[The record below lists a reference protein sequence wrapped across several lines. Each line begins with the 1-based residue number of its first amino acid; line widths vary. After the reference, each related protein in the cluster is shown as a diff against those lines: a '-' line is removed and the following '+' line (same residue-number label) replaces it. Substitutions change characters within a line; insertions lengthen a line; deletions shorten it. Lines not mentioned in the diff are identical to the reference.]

1 MGNIIAKAFQFL
13 FLALFVAILGM
24 GVVISYPKYRQRQGL
39 CAEKERRMQRIE
51 AKRAEIAEVRDRQ
64 RRFNSDREFVEDIAR
79 RNHYLYPGELVFEF
93 GN

>member
-1 MGNIIAKAFQFL
+1 MGNFIAKAFQFL

-39 CAEKERRMQRIE
+39 YAEKERRMQRIE